1 MCATVMTDEWPER
14 NTRQGTGRR
23 SFPYPALDRY
33 GRKPEMFFCRNCV
46 IYIDNPVVAEKH
58 IMATDHIV
66 DETFL

>member
-1 MCATVMTDEWPER
+1 MCATVMADEWPGR
-14 NTRQGTGRR
+14 NTRQRIRR
-23 SFPYPALDRY
+23 PFSYPAVDRY
-33 GRKPEMFFCRNCV
+33 GRKPEKFFCRNCV